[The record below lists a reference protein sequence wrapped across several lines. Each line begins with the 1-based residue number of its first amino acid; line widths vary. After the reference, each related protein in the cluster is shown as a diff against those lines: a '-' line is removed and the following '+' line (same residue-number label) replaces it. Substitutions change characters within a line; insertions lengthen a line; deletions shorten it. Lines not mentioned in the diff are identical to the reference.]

1 MTVEAKYAISRR
13 AGVRFTRKRTV
24 KRTGLEALE
33 EKELSI
39 FSLRKKMDGIL
50 LSQGL
55 FVASYRKKD
64 LIFGTEAKE
73 YVKKIGE
80 SKMITAFPLVE
91 RMKNP
96 ALTYTKTTAYETVV
110 EKNYGIARDDLNILD
125 DIPEETEKS
134 RKDTDE
140 KRG

>member
-1 MTVEAKYAISRR
+1 
-13 AGVRFTRKRTV
+13 
-24 KRTGLEALE
+24 
-33 EKELSI
+33 
-39 FSLRKKMDGIL
+39 
-50 LSQGL
+50 
-55 FVASYRKKD
+55 
-64 LIFGTEAKE
+64 
-73 YVKKIGE
+73 
-80 SKMITAFPLVE
+80 MITAFPLVE